1 VEREEVIVE
10 PMISVAESEEADPER
25 FLAGLARFDA
35 SWAERA
41 AEARARGERLFHV
54 ARFDSSA
61 GLGPRVGVA
70 ALPADHPV
78 ARAGAGE
85 NVVVIRTGRY
95 SSLPLTISGP
105 GAGPEITAS
114 GVLIDLLAAAEG
126 LARRPAVNKASH
138 RPSLDETLLRED
150 RLMLGVACR

>member
-1 VEREEVIVE
+1 VARKLLILLRESGFVVDREEVIVE
-10 PMISVAESEEADPER
+10 PMISGDIGKDSDPER

-35 SWAERA
+35 AWAERA

-54 ARFDSSA
+54 ARFDVA
-61 GLGPRVGVA
+61 EGRAPQVGVA

-85 NVVVIRTGRY
+85 NVVVIRTDRY
-95 SSLPLTISGP
+95 SDLPLTISGP

-114 GVLIDLLAAAEG
+114 GVLIDLLAAASE
-126 LARRPAVNKASH
+126 LARRLSQELRVASVF
-138 RPSLDETLLRED
+138 S
-150 RLMLGVACR
+150 GI